1 MPILSFSFEVSKNQ
15 IIYSMKKIINSGN
28 FVEKIS
34 LIPRSIIRTFQRF
47 RLQLLPGIEER
58 VVKEFRISRYQFLV
72 ALKSLLFLLFFP
84 IFFNVFGKQF
94 LIRPTIE
101 YFWNK
106 EQTEIFLNDSQ
117 EKRAYFQIENFSE
130 KLYFESL
137 ILPELKSDQL
147 ADQSEFFRHEMQE
160 KIRLLAIQ
168 SNNESIDALTNFVT
182 DMLMIINFW
191 LISQFMKPQMII
203 LKSFLIEFLYSF
215 GDTTKSFL
223 LIFFT
228 DLFVGFHSSHGWEVL
243 LEKLM
248 NHFGFPENEDFVFL
262 FVATFPVLLDTV
274 IKYWIFRY
282 LNRISPSTVATYH
295 TMIE

>member
-1 MPILSFSFEVSKNQ
+1 MATLLST
-15 IIYSMKKIINSGN
+15 
-28 FVEKIS
+28 
-34 LIPRSIIRTFQRF
+34 LT
-47 RLQLLPGIEER
+47 
-58 VVKEFRISRYQFLV
+58 ISRYQSLV
-72 ALKSLLFLLFFP
+72 ALKSLLLLLILPLFL
-84 IFFNVFGKQF
+84 NSFGKQLF
-94 LIRPTIE
+94 IRPTIE

-106 EQTEIFLNDSQ
+106 QQNDIFLNSSQ
-117 EKRAYFQIENFSE
+117 EKRAYHQIDNFQE

-137 ILPELKSDQL
+137 IMPASNVLGEDTLLKDNSH
-147 ADQSEFFRHEMQE
+147 FFEKEMQK
-160 KIRLLAIQ
+160 KIANLAIQ
-168 SNNESIDALTNFVT
+168 SNNESIDALTNFVS
-182 DMLMIINFW
+182 DFLSLFSFWIFSILM
-191 LISQFMKPQMII
+191 KAQMII

-223 LIFFT
+223 LLFFT
-228 DLFVGFHSSHGWEVL
+228 DLLVGFHSSHGWEVL
-243 LEKLM
+243 LERIM